1 MIGYFNGTVI
11 LQEEDFIIVNVN
23 GVGYKVFVPRTDS
36 VLGTE
41 IELFIT
47 TFFKEKEE
55 NIVLFGFPTRFDQQ
69 VFEILCEANGLGPKT
84 ALKFLSFMT
93 GQEIANAMVTGNE
106 MLLTTIPGVSSK
118 KAQKYILELKDKF
131 IALPVEITLK
141 TGPTSAYKIDAVDAL
156 VALGY
161 GRIPAQRAV
170 DQVLSD
176 SDLKDVNKIIT
187 KALSL
192 LSKNL

>member
-1 MIGYFNGTVI
+1 MIGYLNGTVI
-11 LQEEDFIIVNVN
+11 LQEEDFVIVNVN
-23 GVGYKVFVPRTDS
+23 GVGYKVFVPKADRI
-36 VLGTE
+36 LGQN
-41 IELFIT
+41 IELFVT

-84 ALKFLSFMT
+84 ALKFLSAMT

-106 MLLTTIPGVSSK
+106 ILLSTIPGVSAK
-118 KAQKYILELKDKF
+118 KAQKYVLELKDKF
-131 IALPVEITLK
+131 TALPVDITLK
-141 TGPTSAYKIDAVDAL
+141 TGSVSPYKLDAADAL

-170 DQVLSD
+170 DQVCGE